1 VVGARLFQAL
11 AFGLLLGFAG
21 MLTGTIVVALLEAA
35 DLVAFDGGFGMLW
48 AVAAAVLG
56 AAGGMVWGLVRK
68 PD

>member
-1 VVGARLFQAL
+1 MVGARLFQAL
-11 AFGLLLGFAG
+11 AFSLLLGFAG

-48 AVAAAVLG
+48 AVAAGVLG
-56 AAGGMVWGLVRK
+56 AATGLVCGLLRK